1 MKPFAKELL
10 QIQSGQNRTGNRL
23 ITTDSFIVFV
33 LQQPLRRKLF
43 PQSKVILLF
52 LKLLLET
59 HKNGLAISES

>member
-52 LKLLLET
+52 
-59 HKNGLAISES
+59 